1 MRFGSKTNPQKPSV
15 TRLYYKAF
23 AETKSCRHAA
33 PRTTERKVEQ
43 RVHTLFRRKA
53 VLRSTHRSGLGRSKT
68 LLEYAHRR
76 RQAYPRGTEAYT
88 GSHRNMGRRTGP
100 LLRRQAHR
108 PGAGTEARVVG
119 RHTLQVCPCASV
131 SRAPHQAGPL
141 PQERLRFR
149 RQRRSQRCRSWTT
162 WSNTPNGFPV

>member
-23 AETKSCRHAA
+23 AETKSCRHAP

-68 LLEYAHRR
+68 LLDHADRR

-88 GSHRNMGRRTGP
+88 GSYRKMARRTG
-100 LLRRQAHR
+100 
-108 PGAGTEARVVG
+108 
-119 RHTLQVCPCASV
+119 
-131 SRAPHQAGPL
+131 
-141 PQERLRFR
+141 
-149 RQRRSQRCRSWTT
+149 
-162 WSNTPNGFPV
+162 